1 VPLPPCVLCSL
12 RELLRPLGFEMTR
25 GESLDTTSW
34 IMDERK
40 AAEAELRALLE
51 EEPLVLER
59 RKESLAL
66 VESIVAMIALQSVTG
81 VASGFAGQLL
91 YDKWKECTTRRQLHH
106 LADRIPLAPDP
117 TETVDEKVIRRD
129 VVELLIHEGL
139 SPAHAE
145 YLTERVVTRVKSRLA
160 KGRSSGGE
168 S

>member
-1 VPLPPCVLCSL
+1 
-12 RELLRPLGFEMTR
+12 
-25 GESLDTTSW
+25 
-34 IMDERK
+34 MDERK

-91 YDKWKECTTRRQLHH
+91 YDKWKECTTRRQLTD
-106 LADRIPLAPDP
+106 LAGEMARAPAS
-117 TETVDEKVIRRD
+117 TEAVDEQVIRRD
-129 VVELLIHEGL
+129 VVKVLTQEGL

>member
-1 VPLPPCVLCSL
+1 
-12 RELLRPLGFEMTR
+12 
-25 GESLDTTSW
+25 LDTTSW
-34 IMDERK
+34 IMGER
-40 AAEAELRALLE
+40 EAVESELRALLGN
-51 EEPLVLER
+51 EPLLDR
-59 RKESLAL
+59 QQESLVDPTIVL
-66 VESIVAMIALQSVTG
+66 VLHPLIG
-81 VASGFAGQLL
+81 VASGFVGRQL

-139 SPAHAE
+139 GPAHAE